1 MKVLHLISGGD
12 TGGAKTHIIAL
23 IKSLNKLIDA
33 KIICFI
39 EDTFYHEAK
48 ANNIHIEV
56 FEQKNRADLAVINR
70 LGEEIKKEGYDIV
83 HCHGARANFIGMF
96 LKNKIKIPLITTMH
110 SDYELDFRDN
120 FYKRLVFTNLNKLA
134 LKKFDYYI
142 AISDTFKNM
151 LISRGFNGDE
161 IFTVYNGIDLEM
173 EMDYIGKEEFLR
185 TRGIDY
191 QGETLVGIIAR
202 LDKVKDHE
210 TFLRAAKILIDD
222 GEEVKFLIA
231 GEGNDQKRLK
241 ELTKELGI
249 EDKVHFIGFIDDPF
263 SFYNAIDINTLTSL
277 SESFPYAVLEGALMK
292 KMIIS
297 TNVGGLKELIVDGE
311 TGYLIDVGDYKDLA
325 RRIKMLLENREKIK
339 DMGENIYNKVRNEF
353 SSDSMAREH
362 VKIYNQIIKKEKSE
376 I

>member
-70 LGEEIKKEGYDIV
+70 LGDEIKKEGYDIV

-173 EMDYIGKEEFLR
+173 DMDYMGKEEFLR

-297 TNVGGLKELIVDGE
+297 TNVGGLKELIVDGQ
-311 TGYLIDVGDYKDLA
+311 TGFLIDVGDYKDLA
-325 RRIKMLLENREKIK
+325 RRIKMLLEDKEKIK
-339 DMGENIYNKVRNEF
+339 VMGENIYNKVKNEF

-362 VKIYNQIIKKEKSE
+362 VNIYNQIIKKEKSE